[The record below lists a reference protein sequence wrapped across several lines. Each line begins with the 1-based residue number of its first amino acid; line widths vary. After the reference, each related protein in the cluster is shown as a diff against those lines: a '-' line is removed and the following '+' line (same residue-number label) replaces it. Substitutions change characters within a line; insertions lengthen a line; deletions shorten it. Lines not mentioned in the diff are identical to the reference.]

1 MFTQFSSWV
10 AEQNF
15 SLLQF
20 CACYYPILCRVCIIS
35 LSTLLSFTLQSMY
48 YISQHIIILYFGE
61 YVLYL
66 SAHYYPLLCRV
77 YIVFLVT
84 GIVGCLNCTQK
95 MKTIL
100 NAVQYMEGYYGSLCI
115 VNIQIRIFTFNSLYA
130 HCCSVLLHLT
140 RCMLIVA
147 VSCHI

>member
-10 AEQNF
+10 VEQNF

-20 CACYYPILCRVCIIS
+20 CAHYYPVLCRVCIIF
-35 LSTLLSFTLQSMY
+35 LIT
-48 YISQHIIILYFGE
+48 G
-61 YVLYL
+61 
-66 SAHYYPLLCRV
+66 
-77 YIVFLVT
+77 IVD
-84 GIVGCLNCTQK
+84 IVGCLNCAQK

-115 VNIQIRIFTFNSLYA
+115 VNITDRIFIFNTLCA

-140 RCMLIVA
+140 HCVLIVA
-147 VSCHI
+147 VFCHI